1 MRVKERQVMWQVGG
15 CGRESERKERATET
29 GLVRVRMGML
39 ERIVRCE
46 EQGAEVSGSPFYRE
60 GRSKWYN
67 GISSAEMHQRPR
79 PTETRQDGVP
89 RGDDAYLHEPNTLPP
104 RAWAWVQMS
113 TTNGMPTTQP
123 LTLAAGSARVHR
135 ARAAAE

>member
-46 EQGAEVSGSPFYRE
+46 EQGAEVSDSPFYRE
-60 GRSKWYN
+60 GRSK
-67 GISSAEMHQRPR
+67 
-79 PTETRQDGVP
+79 
-89 RGDDAYLHEPNTLPP
+89 
-104 RAWAWVQMS
+104 
-113 TTNGMPTTQP
+113 
-123 LTLAAGSARVHR
+123 
-135 ARAAAE
+135 